1 MEPELQS
8 GEGCRLLVALRLEGF
23 AMSANADDALDVLR
37 EVWRSSGQ
45 RSVELDDAT
54 GGGKSC
60 KKMQDVGFDDF
71 AAGEADLRAAW
82 RARLE
87 REGKL
92 ARSVGS
98 LRDLVLGQSEPAP
111 ESRLPHA

>member
-1 MEPELQS
+1 
-8 GEGCRLLVALRLEGF
+8 
-23 AMSANADDALDVLR
+23 MSANADGALEILR

-45 RSVELDDAT
+45 RSVDLDDASAS
-54 GGGKSC
+54 GKSC

-71 AAGEADLRAAW
+71 AAGEADLGAAW

-92 ARSVGS
+92 AGPAGSV
-98 LRDLVLGQSEPAP
+98 RDLVLGQSEP
-111 ESRLPHA
+111 RT

>member
-1 MEPELQS
+1 
-8 GEGCRLLVALRLEGF
+8 
-23 AMSANADDALDVLR
+23 MSADADEALEVLR
-37 EVWRSSGQ
+37 EVWQSSGQ
-45 RSVELDDAT
+45 HSVELDDSAT
-54 GGGKSC
+54 GKSC

-92 ARSVGS
+92 ADSAGSV
-98 LRDLVLGQSEPAP
+98 RDLVLGSA
-111 ESRLPHA
+111 ESRV